1 VIARPEPSEESAVA
15 PLVLHRSG
23 RPSVVA
29 LGEQH
34 YRRSEQPWRDA
45 GRPSA
50 IVTVAWSDGTLD
62 VAVDV
67 MHSDLTFAFA
77 TAVNRLDNEPADI
90 NGDSVQLY
98 LRTERGLSAW
108 MLVPEHDVDRVRVRS
123 IDGWAAAQTLNARWQ
138 PVGDGYRVAI
148 SLPSSTPPLAID
160 VIVNDVPR
168 GRVRR
173 RGQLVMSGSQG
184 EFVYLRG
191 DRHEADRLIPLRIS
205 DG

>member
-1 VIARPEPSEESAVA
+1 
-15 PLVLHRSG
+15 VLHRSG
-23 RPSVVA
+23 RPSIVV

-50 IVTVAWSDGTLD
+50 IVTLAWSDGTLD

-67 MHSDLTFAFA
+67 MHSDLTFALA
-77 TAVNRLDNEPADI
+77 TAVNRLDNEPVDI
-90 NGDSVQLY
+90 NGDAIQLY

-108 MLVPEHDVDRVRVRS
+108 MLVPEQGVDRVRVRP
-123 IDGWAAAQTLNARWQ
+123 IDGWPAAQPLDARWQ
-138 PVGDGYRVAI
+138 PVGDGYRMAI
-148 SLPSSTPPLAID
+148 ILPSSTLPLAID
-160 VIVNDVPR
+160 VIVNEVPR

-191 DRHEADRLIPLRIS
+191 DRHEAPRLIPLRIS